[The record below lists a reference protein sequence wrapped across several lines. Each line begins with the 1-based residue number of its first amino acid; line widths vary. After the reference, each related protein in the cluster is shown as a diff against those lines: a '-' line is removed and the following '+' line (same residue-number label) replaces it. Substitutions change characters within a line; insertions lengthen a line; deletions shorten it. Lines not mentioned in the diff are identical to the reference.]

1 VKMLAV
7 CMYFMW
13 GTPFIYNGEEI
24 GMTNPKFKSID
35 DFKDVSIHNQYRINV
50 LENKQDPDDFI
61 NQVSYSTRDNAR
73 TIMQWSNEEYAG
85 FGKAKPWNMINDNY
99 HVINVKDEIEDEN
112 SILHF
117 YRKIIDI
124 RLNSEYNN
132 VITFGKYQ
140 QLAKEHSQ
148 MYLYLRQYRGKKI
161 LVICNLTCERVKM
174 DELGYKIKK
183 IILSNY
189 ERKEVPFEFASYEAI
204 VLEVE

>member
-1 VKMLAV
+1 
-7 CMYFMW
+7 
-13 GTPFIYNGEEI
+13 
-24 GMTNPKFKSID
+24 
-35 DFKDVSIHNQYRINV
+35 
-50 LENKQDPDDFI
+50 
-61 NQVSYSTRDNAR
+61 
-73 TIMQWSNEEYAG
+73 
-85 FGKAKPWNMINDNY
+85 MINDNY

-174 DELGYKIKK
+174 DELVYKIKK

-189 ERKEVPFEFASYEAI
+189 ERK
-204 VLEVE
+204 